1 MSVSLTNA
9 LPLQDV
15 LDDFTFSG
23 EYDNIVDF
31 SEIDVSINA
40 EGNYT
45 VQFLFS
51 IDKISIITS
60 STEVFTY
67 TGGSFYNYKLT
78 PQCRYF
84 KLSFLATSNIDDLTI
99 QTIYKSN
106 ILYKPSGTGADVNIT
121 NAFLPVSQYGV
132 WDVSIPITKESASI
146 WNNAVV
152 GAGDISTNYADA
164 HDSNNQSVSIFGH
177 SSNPTT
183 ITIRASNDNINY
195 YYTQYTYNVLE
206 DSDFGFALTL
216 PFKYLKLSS
225 SAATTISASVCYC

>member
-9 LPLQDV
+9 LPLQNVSDN
-15 LDDFTFSG
+15 FTYVG

-40 EGNYT
+40 EGDYE

-60 STEVFTY
+60 STLTFTY
-67 TGGSFYNYKLT
+67 SADSFFNYKLP

-84 KLSFLATSNIDDLTI
+84 KLSFLATSNIDNLTI

-106 ILYKPSGTGADVNIT
+106 ILYKPGGTGTDVNIT

-132 WDVSIPITKESASI
+132 WDVSIPITKASASI

-152 GAGDISTNYADA
+152 GAGDVSTNYADA
-164 HDSNNQSVSIFGH
+164 HDANNQSVSIFGH

-183 ITIRASNDNINY
+183 ITLLASNDNTNY
-195 YYTQYTYNVLE
+195 YYTQYNYNVLE
-206 DSDFGFALTL
+206 DADFGFALTL